1 MSKNKTI
8 AIAAIL
14 IMAISSVA
22 SFQPAH
28 ATSTANIEITNLQV
42 SPSLVRVGDEF
53 AINATLVNNS
63 TDTITVHNGC
73 GGAFATVFDSHATV
87 GVKKVCNWMAVQIIL
102 KPGESIPVTSLASNL
117 AYNADSAGN
126 VNATVTV
133 TYSPANQSLATLDGT
148 NTVSKLFLFTIYEN
162 NQTNSKPATVA
173 SPLEQLRSGI
183 AASNIQ
189 CRQDLELIFKATD
202 NSPACVKPSTVT
214 KLVVWGWAKPTDNAE
229 STPTIKTIT
238 LDDNDKSIHVNKGE
252 RFLVKLGSNFIWN
265 IQIDNQ
271 TVASRVVNIMV
282 VKDAQG
288 VYEAHNVGNATITG
302 VGDPLCRTSIPPC
315 EIHSVLFRANI
326 VVP

>member
-1 MSKNKTI
+1 MAKNKAI
-8 AIAAIL
+8 AITVIF
-14 IMAISSVA
+14 IMIISSA
-22 SFQPAH
+22 TSLQPAH
-28 ATSTANIEITNLQV
+28 ATSAASIDITNLQV

-73 GGAFATVFDSHATV
+73 GGAFVTVFDSHATV
-87 GVKKVCNWMAVQIIL
+87 DVKKVCNWMAAQIIL

-117 AYNADSAGN
+117 AYNADSSGN
-126 VNATVTV
+126 VNANVTV
-133 TYSPANQSLATLDGT
+133 TYSSANQSLATQDT
-148 NTVSKLFLFTIYEN
+148 SSTVSKLFWFTIYEN
-162 NQTNSKPATVA
+162 NRTNSKPATVS

-214 KLVVWGWAKPTDNAE
+214 KLVVWGWAKPIDSAE

-265 IQIDNQ
+265 VQIDNQ

-288 VYEAHNVGNATITG
+288 VYEVHNAGNATITG

-315 EIHSVLFRANI
+315 EIHSVLFKANI
-326 VVP
+326 IVP